1 MLRMLPFLQKVLPY
15 IKPYRFTLFLV
26 FIQLVVINLCE
37 LLKPWP
43 LKLIIDHVLGG
54 EPLPVDFGQ
63 GWSPQTLLLVSC
75 AGLILI
81 YLLLASLTLLYNYTS
96 IGMGQQL
103 VNDLRGD
110 LYDHLQ
116 RLSLAFHS
124 RSQVGDLLYRV
135 ASDTYAIQTLTMNG
149 LFPILSAGLLLMGM
163 AVVMFRLDWELTF
176 VALVVCPLLFVT
188 IARLNKQIGAAAMQ
202 ARQKEGAVY
211 SLVQRTLSA
220 IRVIQ
225 AYTKEEEEHRNFM
238 AASRDSLAAGRRLY
252 TLQTVYS
259 GAVNVL
265 IAVGTAVVVW
275 LGAHHVLSG
284 TLTIGALVVFI
295 SYLASLYGPIN
306 TMVQTNALLQES
318 KAGVQRVF
326 EVLEVERDLPDGS
339 SPLQAAKGLISFEH
353 VFFEYVP
360 GRPVL
365 RDITFTVGPGR
376 KVAIVGPTGAGKS
389 TLVSLIPRFYDP
401 LAGRVMIDGRDMR
414 DYRLKDLRR
423 QIALVLQ
430 PPLVFPT
437 TIRENIAY
445 GRRDASF
452 EEVTEAAR
460 LARLDDFI
468 ERLPEGYETG
478 IGEQGATLS
487 EGERQRLTIA
497 RAILRKSPILILDE
511 PTSSVDLETESLI
524 MEGLEK
530 LTAQKTTF
538 IIAHRLST
546 VKRAHLILVLQDGR
560 VVEQGTFHELLDRD
574 GWFRRLYHIQWPE
587 TEPVRG
593 RSST

>member
-1 MLRMLPFLQKVLPY
+1 M
-15 IKPYRFTLFLV
+15 T
-26 FIQLVVINLCE
+26 
-37 LLKPWP
+37 
-43 LKLIIDHVLGG
+43 
-54 EPLPVDFGQ
+54 
-63 GWSPQTLLLVSC
+63 
-75 AGLILI
+75 
-81 YLLLASLTLLYNYTS
+81 
-96 IGMGQQL
+96 
-103 VNDLRGD
+103 
-110 LYDHLQ
+110 
-116 RLSLAFHS
+116 
-124 RSQVGDLLYRV
+124 
-135 ASDTYAIQTLTMNG
+135 
-149 LFPILSAGLLLMGM
+149 
-163 AVVMFRLDWELTF
+163 VVMVRLDWVLTL
-176 VALVVCPLLFVT
+176 VALLVCPIVFMT
-188 IARLNKQIGAAAMQ
+188 IARLNQKIGAAAMQ
-202 ARQKEGAVY
+202 AREKEGAVY
-211 SLVQRTLSA
+211 TLVQRTLSA

-225 AYTKEEEEHRNFM
+225 AYTKEEEEHRTFM

-252 TLQTVYS
+252 TLQTFYS

-265 IAVGTAVVVW
+265 IAAGTAAVVW
-275 LGAHHVLSG
+275 LGAQHVLSG

-295 SYLASLYGPIN
+295 SYLASLYGPVN
-306 TMVQTNALLQES
+306 TMVQTQALLQES

-326 EVLEVERDLPDGS
+326 EVLEAERDLPDGPS
-339 SPLQAAKGLISFEH
+339 LLQAAKGLISFEH

-365 RDITFTVGPGR
+365 RDITFTVEPGLR
-376 KVAIVGPTGAGKS
+376 VAIVGPTGAGKS
-389 TLVSLIPRFYDP
+389 TLASLIPRFYDP
-401 LAGRVMIDGRDMR
+401 LAGRVMIDGRDVR
-414 DYRLKDLRR
+414 DYRLKDVRR

-445 GRRDASF
+445 GRQDASF

-460 LARLDDFI
+460 LARVDDFI
-468 ERLPEGYETG
+468 KQLPAGYETE

-497 RAILRKSPILILDE
+497 RAILRRAPILILDE
-511 PTSSVDLETESLI
+511 PTSSVDLETEALI

-546 VKRAHLILVLQDGR
+546 VKRAHLILVMHDGR

-574 GWFRRLYHIQWPE
+574 GWFRRLYLAQWPE
-587 TEPVRG
+587 TEPAHR

>member
-220 IRVIQ
+220 IHVIQ

>member
-1 MLRMLPFLQKVLPY
+1 MLRILPFVQKVLPY
-15 IKPYRFTLFLV
+15 LKPYRFTFLLLST
-26 FIQLVVINLCE
+26 QLLVINLCE

-54 EPLPVDFGQ
+54 RPLPVELTQ
-63 GWSPQTLLLVSC
+63 GWAPEALLLAACS
-75 AGLILI
+75 GLILI
-81 YLLLASLTLLYNYTS
+81 YLLLASITVLFNYTS
-96 IGMGQQL
+96 IGVGQRL

-124 RSQVGDLLYRV
+124 RREVGDLLYRV
-135 ASDTYAIQTLTMNG
+135 ATDTYAIQSLTMNG
-149 LFPILSAGLLLMGM
+149 LFPIASAAVFMIGM
-163 AVVMFRLDWELTF
+163 AVIMFRLDWVLTLVALIVCPILF
-176 VALVVCPLLFVT
+176 VA
-188 IARLNKQIGAAAMQ
+188 IARLNKRIGTAAVQ

-211 SLVQRTLSA
+211 SVVQRTLLA
-220 IRVIQ
+220 IRVVQ

-238 AASRDSLAAGRRLY
+238 AASQDSLAAGRRLY

-265 IAVGTAVVVW
+265 IAAGTAMVIW

-326 EVLEVERDLPDGS
+326 EVLEAERDLPDG
-339 SPLQAAKGLISFEH
+339 PFLLQAAKGLISFEH

-365 RDITFTVGPGR
+365 RDITFTVEPGL
-376 KVAIVGPTGAGKS
+376 KVAIVGPTGAGES
-389 TLVSLIPRFYDP
+389 TLVSLIPRFYDA
-401 LAGRVMIDGRDMR
+401 LAGRVMIDGRDVR
-414 DYRLKDLRR
+414 DYCLKDVRR

-445 GRRDASF
+445 GRQDASF

-468 ERLPEGYETG
+468 KQLPAGYETG

-497 RAILRKSPILILDE
+497 RAILRRAPILILDE
-511 PTSSVDLETESLI
+511 PTSSVDLETEALI

-530 LTAQKTTF
+530 LTAQKTTV

-546 VKRAHLILVLQDGR
+546 VKRAHLILVMHDGR

-574 GWFRRLYHIQWPE
+574 GWFRRLYLAQWPE
-587 TEPVRG
+587 TEPVHR

>member
-1 MLRMLPFLQKVLPY
+1 MLRILPFLQKVLPY
-15 IKPYRFTLFLV
+15 IMPYRFMLFLV
-26 FIQLVVINLCE
+26 FTQLVVINFCE

-54 EPLPVDFGQ
+54 EPLPVGFGQ
-63 GWSPQTLLLVSC
+63 DWSPQTLLLAACV
-75 AGLILI
+75 GLILI

-96 IGMGQQL
+96 IGIGQRL

-116 RLSLAFHS
+116 RLSLAFHT
-124 RSQVGDLLYRV
+124 RRQVGDLLYRV
-135 ASDTYAIQTLTMNG
+135 AADTYAIQSLTMNG
-149 LFPILSAGLLLMGM
+149 LFPLLSAGLLVIGM
-163 AVVMFRLDWELTF
+163 TVVMVRLDWALTL
-176 VALVVCPLLFVT
+176 VALLVCPIVFMT
-188 IARLNKQIGAAAMQ
+188 IARLNQKIGAAAMQ

-225 AYTKEEEEHRNFM
+225 AYTKEEEEHRTFM

-252 TLQTVYS
+252 TLQTFYS

-265 IAVGTAVVVW
+265 IAAGTAVVVW
-275 LGAHHVLSG
+275 LGAQHVLSG

-295 SYLASLYGPIN
+295 SYLASLYGPVN
-306 TMVQTNALLQES
+306 TMVQTQALLQES

-326 EVLEVERDLPDGS
+326 EVLEAKRDLPDGPS
-339 SPLQAAKGLISFEH
+339 LLPAAQGLISFEH

-365 RDITFTVGPGR
+365 RDITFTVEPGLR
-376 KVAIVGPTGAGKS
+376 VAIVGPTGAGKS
-389 TLVSLIPRFYDP
+389 TLASLIPRFYDP
-401 LAGRVMIDGRDMR
+401 LAGRVMIDGRDVR
-414 DYRLKDLRR
+414 DYRLKDVRR

-445 GRRDASF
+445 GRQDASF

-468 ERLPEGYETG
+468 KQLPAGYETG

-497 RAILRKSPILILDE
+497 RAILRRAPILILDE
-511 PTSSVDLETESLI
+511 PTSSVDLETEALI

-530 LTAQKTTF
+530 LTAQKTTV

-546 VKRAHLILVLQDGR
+546 VKRAHLILVMHDGR

-574 GWFRRLYHIQWPE
+574 GWFRRLYLAQWPE
-587 TEPVRG
+587 TEPAHR